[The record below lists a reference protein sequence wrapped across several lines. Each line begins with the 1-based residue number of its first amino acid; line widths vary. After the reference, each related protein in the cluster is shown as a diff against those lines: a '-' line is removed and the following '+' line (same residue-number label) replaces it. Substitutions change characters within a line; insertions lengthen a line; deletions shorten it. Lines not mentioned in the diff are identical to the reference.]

1 MPIYDYNCSG
11 CGRLADLVRGYDDYT
26 TACPSCGEPAE
37 RVPVYHEQGVIFKG
51 AGFTKSVI
59 PPRPQTDEQRWD
71 VQEEMG
77 KELKKRGWS
86 ADRAITELRANK
98 FEDETGQL
106 RIDTTKMTQVAE

>member
-1 MPIYDYNCSG
+1 M
-11 CGRLADLVRGYDDYT
+11 RGYSADT
-26 TACPSCGEPAE
+26 TDCPMCGTLAE
-37 RVPVYHEQGVIFKG
+37 RVPVYREQGVIFKG
-51 AGFTKSVI
+51 AGFTKSVL
-59 PPRPQTDEQRWD
+59 PPPPQTDEQKYD